1 MNRIVYLVPFLMKGT
16 RRNQGYPDPIS
27 SLPHICSFTVTQR
40 KRPSRLA
47 DPAKKHIGR
56 QDKNPVNPV
65 NPV

>member
-16 RRNQGYPDPIS
+16 RRNQGYPDLIS
-27 SLPHICSFTVTQR
+27 PPPYCSFTVTQR